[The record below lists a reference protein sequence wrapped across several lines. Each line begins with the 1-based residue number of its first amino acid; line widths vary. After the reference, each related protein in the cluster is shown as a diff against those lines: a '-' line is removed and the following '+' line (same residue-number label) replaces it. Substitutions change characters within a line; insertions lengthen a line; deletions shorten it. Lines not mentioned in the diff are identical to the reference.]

1 MGIIS
6 QSNYILIEYLRSVG
20 EKHRKR
26 YGQFFTHSEVAEF
39 MVRWVLKSGQRALF
53 DPAFG
58 LGAFCDPIADDPS
71 IVFAGARKIPKFST
85 FGQGERNDRKWR
97 LLMKTICSRGGNR
110 TPILSVIR
118 LTCASKSL
126 LAEILCS
133 RRLSIIW
140 A

>member
-1 MGIIS
+1 M
-6 QSNYILIEYLRSVG
+6 QVNQAEYLRRVG

-26 YGQFFTHSEVAEF
+26 YGQFFTHPEVAEF
-39 MVRWVLKSGQRALF
+39 MVRWVLKSGERMLF

-58 LGAFCDPIADDPS
+58 MGAFWRPVADDPS
-71 IVFAGARKIPKFST
+71 IVFAGSEKRSQNFQF
-85 FGQGERNDRKWR
+85 FGQARQWDGKWILR
-97 LLMKTICSRGGNR
+97 MRTICSRGGNHIP
-110 TPILSVIR
+110 TLFAIR
-118 LTCASKSL
+118 LTCASRSL